1 MSSNGTEEDDKER
14 RSGSFSSYTWETS
27 FYEEPSNNSQADLIL
42 AAKIGKTLLEEKE
55 ELKAEYF
62 KIVRKLETVTQ
73 ENYELKRQLDLAEE
87 TNNSLISELQS
98 EVRMLKDKLV
108 ERSQNSETEQ
118 CLKDDIDRLNSELQ
132 EALDKQEA
140 YIREIRVAHDDLKRE
155 RLNNEEQ
162 IKDILTMK
170 ADMKH
175 LSERK
180 DDLERLVLALQMEKE
195 SLSISLEEAV
205 AKIIILEKK
214 QSDHE
219 TVIRTNEREM
229 EELKTSNHYLLEKL
243 ELWSMSHSSSPT
255 LKTSLMSEL
264 ELSSSDNSG
273 ENSLQRSKPFDIIDE
288 EDEEDIEEFDSP
300 TLTCKTESEHNQ
312 NDLSLINQEIGA
324 VTSKITNINQNIKS
338 KHNSVETV
346 SNLDDSRFSI
356 VNLSEDPDNTQMSRL
371 KYAVDEL
378 DHLVTESFSEKV
390 IDLRSKGCQTDSST
404 CHLSDPH
411 ETFQAQTDL
420 TLSKVKIVE
429 LTNEV
434 KKEKVEKAGLLE
446 KVISEKVISSQMY
459 FGLFTLVKVLDA
471 NLGGRDFSDH
481 NLFHKSMYPIVSLPN
496 HPLQHSLQINYTNQS
511 FTKGRIS
518 FVKL

>member
-346 SNLDDSRFSI
+346 SNQDDSRFSI
-356 VNLSEDPDNTQMSRL
+356 VNLSEDPENTQLNFLESRL
-371 KYAVDEL
+371 DVLE
-378 DHLVTESFSEKV
+378 
-390 IDLRSKGCQTDSST
+390 
-404 CHLSDPH
+404 
-411 ETFQAQTDL
+411 
-420 TLSKVKIVE
+420 
-429 LTNEV
+429 
-434 KKEKVEKAGLLE
+434 KEKESVKQT
-446 KVISEKVISSQMY
+446 VISSRNKEKK
-459 FGLFTLVKVLDA
+459 GAPK
-471 NLGGRDFSDH
+471 
-481 NLFHKSMYPIVSLPN
+481 KSYSLP
-496 HPLQHSLQINYTNQS
+496 
-511 FTKGRIS
+511 KS
-518 FVKL
+518 FVVNDKEPASSDILSEQNNNSILQFSFARELEKLENKVKQMIEESKENPKKLRKVNSKGAWELRKHLRSFEQ